1 MSEIR
6 IYIRGIIV
14 FAEEEGQRPIFD
26 TFTMWSRPPPP
37 PTLDIRMTL
46 VLKRYWWIICCIC
59 HKTQPTKFGSGFLHS
74 QITFKTERHIQL
86 YDEES
91 LKEGPKKK
99 HDRTERT

>member
-1 MSEIR
+1 MDLVNKLKVSKGVGGG
-6 IYIRGIIV
+6 RGV
-14 FAEEEGQRPIFD
+14 Q
-26 TFTMWSRPPPP
+26 TPP

-46 VLKRYWWIICCIC
+46 VLNCYRWIICCIC

-86 YDEES
+86 YDEGS